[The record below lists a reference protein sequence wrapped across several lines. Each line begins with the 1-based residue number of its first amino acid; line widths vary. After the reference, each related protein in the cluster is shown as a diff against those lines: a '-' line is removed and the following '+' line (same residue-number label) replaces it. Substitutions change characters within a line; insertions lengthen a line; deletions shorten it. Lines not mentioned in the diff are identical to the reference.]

1 MRPLWTSLAL
11 LLASLLH
18 VEGYTCPSGKSKE
31 TITLAVGESVDFS
44 TQETDTYGK
53 NVKCVVKFKRGK
65 RSKCK
70 LNFSCDAFTLTAK
83 NSNCNKGSDFV
94 KIGKEK
100 FCEDN
105 SPDVTVTGRTLNVL
119 FRSNKRSKGGEG
131 AECTATCIDN
141 EEASTTTPAA
151 STTLPP
157 TTTPSPATTTA
168 APTTV
173 GEWSEWQNATSCS
186 RSCGNGGTLLQ
197 TRICQHLQLVSED
210 CEGKSERLVPCNT
223 QSCPE
228 PAEYIP
234 GTPGA
239 GWNDDEVATVRE
251 KLFVIME
258 ALNWKP
264 HSDGWL
270 GGLKMPGGRAE
281 GWPSENKLM
290 RIAFHDCLKYTDG
303 TGGCDGCLD
312 MHNVPFKYMNFFT
325 AGIKPQSNVK
335 PQFYYDP
342 ERFKFSD
349 NNDLEPAAIALE
361 EVYTNATWPPG
372 APPLNISLWGTG
384 KSRADLWAFAGLHS
398 YLIQLLE
405 SPIPTT
411 TTPTT
416 TTTTPTTSQKA
427 ISREPRMVALE
438 RAIERANRACDLD
451 FHSRQQIP
459 LLEGRD
465 KCDIKLT
472 SAFKFKTGRSDCVP
486 TDLER
491 PYASSKPENHPLL
504 SGTAEQTLDFLYRDF
519 NFSARESIAILG
531 IHSVIKHQSARNH
544 RISGFKYLWF
554 ASPYLTSMYYKMLA
568 NKPMYFISTTRNV
581 DEDGAFI
588 GSESQGF
595 KGVPNHQV
603 AIGDAEG
610 RPVAATKWKS
620 ACNKLWNTTDGGPC
634 FWRPMRQDC
643 TQDNPAALEL
653 RENCFNRTDE
663 CCKDATFSPEGIQTG
678 GCRMHS
684 TGFVHQSTGK
694 QCDFNLQFAMHMEV
708 GLYHNFSL
716 SGPAH
721 RATGCP
727 GLDGWRPD
735 HNATDAQSPPVGCG
749 LASTAHIVEEYA
761 ADHDVWAKDF
771 LHTFQKMQENVE
783 RPDDLYEGP
792 QTSWLGYLSLAQRVD
807 IADYADYIEQNKPL
821 VFTDPDADPKVC
833 AECHRRFSEY

>member
-1 MRPLWTSLAL
+1 MPTMPPT
-11 LLASLLH
+11 
-18 VEGYTCPSGKSKE
+18 GSGSGSG
-31 TITLAVGESVDFS
+31 A
-44 TQETDTYGK
+44 
-53 NVKCVVKFKRGK
+53 
-65 RSKCK
+65 
-70 LNFSCDAFTLTAK
+70 TA
-83 NSNCNKGSDFV
+83 
-94 KIGKEK
+94 
-100 FCEDN
+100 
-105 SPDVTVTGRTLNVL
+105 
-119 FRSNKRSKGGEG
+119 
-131 AECTATCIDN
+131 
-141 EEASTTTPAA
+141 
-151 STTLPP
+151 LPP
-157 TTTPSPATTTA
+157 TGGSGSGATVLP
-168 APTTV
+168 PTGGNGTV
-173 GEWSEWQNATSCS
+173 GEWGEWENTSSCS
-186 RSCGNGGTLLQ
+186 RSCANGTLTQ
-197 TRICQHLQLVSED
+197 ARVCHLPQATSED
-210 CEGKSERLVPCNT
+210 CDGQSERLVPCNT
-223 QSCPE
+223 QTCPE
-228 PAEYIP
+228 PSEYIP

-239 GWNDDEVATVRE
+239 GWNDDEVAAVRK

-325 AGIKPQSNVK
+325 AGIKPQSSVK

-361 EVYTNATWPPG
+361 EVYKNATWPPG
-372 APPLNISLWGTG
+372 APPLNISLVGSG
-384 KSRADLWAFAGLHS
+384 KSRADLWAFAG
-398 YLIQLLE
+398 
-405 SPIPTT
+405 
-411 TTPTT
+411 
-416 TTTTPTTSQKA
+416 
-427 ISREPRMVALE
+427 MVALE
-438 RAIERANRACDLD
+438 RTIERANRACDLD
-451 FHSRQQIP
+451 FHTRQQIP

-472 SAFKFKTGRSDCVP
+472 SPFKFKNGRSDCVP
-486 TDLER
+486 TDPER

-504 SGTAEQTLDFLYRDF
+504 SGTAQETLDFLYRDF
-519 NFSARESIAILG
+519 NFSARESVAILG

-554 ASPYLTSMYYKMLA
+554 SSPYLTSMYYKMLA
-568 NKPMYFISTTRNV
+568 NKAMYFMSTTRNL
-581 DEDGAFI
+581 DENGAFA
-588 GSESQGF
+588 SESAGF

-603 AIGDAEG
+603 AVGDAEG
-610 RPVAATKWKS
+610 KPVAAMRWKS

-663 CCKDATFSPEGIQTG
+663 CCKDASFSPEGIQTG
-678 GCRMHS
+678 GCRMHTTS
-684 TGFVHQSTGK
+684 VVHQSTGK

-716 SGPAH
+716 TGPAH

-749 LASTAHIVEEYA
+749 LASTAQIVEEYA

-792 QTSWLGYLSLAQRVD
+792 QSSWLGYLTLADRVD
-807 IADYADYIEQNKPL
+807 IGDYAKYIEQNNPL
-821 VFTDPDADPKVC
+821 VFTDPNADPYVC

>member
-1 MRPLWTSLAL
+1 
-11 LLASLLH
+11 
-18 VEGYTCPSGKSKE
+18 
-31 TITLAVGESVDFS
+31 
-44 TQETDTYGK
+44 
-53 NVKCVVKFKRGK
+53 
-65 RSKCK
+65 
-70 LNFSCDAFTLTAK
+70 
-83 NSNCNKGSDFV
+83 
-94 KIGKEK
+94 
-100 FCEDN
+100 
-105 SPDVTVTGRTLNVL
+105 VT
-119 FRSNKRSKGGEG
+119 
-131 AECTATCIDN
+131 
-141 EEASTTTPAA
+141 
-151 STTLPP
+151 
-157 TTTPSPATTTA
+157 
-168 APTTV
+168 
-173 GEWSEWQNATSCS
+173 
-186 RSCGNGGTLLQ
+186 
-197 TRICQHLQLVSED
+197 SED
-210 CEGKSERLVPCNT
+210 CEGESERLAPCNT
-223 QSCPE
+223 QTCPE
-228 PAEYIP
+228 PSEYIP

-239 GWNDDEVATVRE
+239 GWNDDEVASVRQ

-264 HSDGWL
+264 HSDGVL
-270 GGLKMPGGRAE
+270 GGLKMPKGRGE

-335 PQFYYDP
+335 PQFYYEP
-342 ERFKFSD
+342 ERFNFSD

-372 APPLNISLWGTG
+372 APALNISLWGTG
-384 KSRADLWAFAGLHS
+384 KSRADLWAFAG
-398 YLIQLLE
+398 
-405 SPIPTT
+405 
-411 TTPTT
+411 
-416 TTTTPTTSQKA
+416 
-427 ISREPRMVALE
+427 MVALE

-451 FHSRQQIP
+451 FHTRQQIP

-504 SGTAEQTLDFLYRDF
+504 SGTAQQTLDFLYRDF

-568 NKPMYFISTTRNV
+568 NKPMYFMSTTRNV
-581 DEDGAFI
+581 DENGAFI
-588 GSESQGF
+588 GSESAGF

-603 AIGDAEG
+603 AVGDAEG
-610 RPVAATKWKS
+610 RPVAATRWKS

-643 TQDNPAALEL
+643 TQENPAALEL

-684 TGFVHQSTGK
+684 TSFVHQSTGH
-694 QCDFNLQFAMHMEV
+694 QCGFNLQFAMHMEV
-708 GLYHNFSL
+708 GLYLNFSL
-716 SGPAH
+716 TGPAH
-721 RATGCP
+721 RASGCP
-727 GLDGWRPD
+727 GLEGWRPD

-761 ADHDVWAKDF
+761 DDHDVWAKDF

-792 QTSWLGYLSLAQRVD
+792 QTSWLGYLSLAERVD

-833 AECHRRFSEY
+833 AECHKRFSEY